1 MTTTTIDPV
10 DLLEELLAI
19 DSANTSMGGPG
30 EAAMADR
37 VAALLQSIGCEVRLT
52 DGAGPGRP
60 NVIAVLPG
68 APDRG
73 TLLLESHLDTVAHPR
88 VPIPVRREGGRMTGR
103 GACDTKGSGAAF
115 IAAMAALAG
124 VADRPTLVF
133 AGSADEEVTMLGAKA
148 LVDELPPIDAAII
161 GEPTSLLP
169 IRAHNGFARFRI
181 VAHGRASHTSR
192 AYLGVNAVAAA
203 SRAVLAIQDELFPR
217 LLARAHPLAGP
228 ALITPAVIHGGVAAN
243 LVPDRCEITLDRRL
257 SPGEEVAAAFAE
269 IDAVLAPLI
278 AAGHQLEREAP
289 SIALPAVETAAD
301 HPLIRATEAACAEVL
316 GHPVTSGGVPYG
328 TDASY
333 LAAAGGIPVVVLGP
347 GSIDQAH
354 TEDEWV
360 PMDEVRGC
368 QAIVERIVRG
378 FGVAGDAA

>member
-1 MTTTTIDPV
+1 MSLTTIDPV
-10 DLLEELLAI
+10 DLLEELLHI
-19 DSANTSMGGPG
+19 NSANATMGGPG
-30 EAAMADR
+30 EQAMAER
-37 VAALLQSIGCEVRLT
+37 VATVLESIGCAVELVA
-52 DGAGPGRP
+52 GAGPGRP
-60 NVIAVLPG
+60 NLIAVLPG
-68 APDRG
+68 TPGRP

-88 VPIPVRREGGRMTGR
+88 VPIAVRREQGRLYGR
-103 GACDTKGSGAAF
+103 GACDTKGSGAAM
-115 IAAMAALAG
+115 IAAMAVLAG
-124 VADRPTLVF
+124 TPDRPTIVY
-133 AGSADEEVTMLGAKA
+133 AGSADEEVGMLGAKA
-148 LVDELPPIDAAII
+148 LVGQLPHIDAAII

-203 SRAVLAIQDELFPR
+203 SRAVIAIQDELFPR

-257 SPGEEVAAAFAE
+257 SPGEDPAAAFAE

-278 AAGHQLEREAP
+278 AAGHDLEREAP
-289 SIALPAVETAAD
+289 TIQLPAVETPAD
-301 HPLIRATEAACAEVL
+301 HPLIRATEAAVSAVL
-316 GHPVTSGGVPYG
+316 RRAVTAGGVPYG

-333 LAAAGGIPVVVLGP
+333 LYGTGGIPVVVLGP

-360 PMDEVRGC
+360 PLDEVRGC
-368 QAIVERIVRG
+368 QAIVEAIITG
-378 FGVAGDAA
+378 YGSGA